1 MWPAGGRPTPAQT
14 QEALAYDAVAQASCH
29 RHVGLPGLG
38 QNPAEGGQEEEVK
51 EGRYQGA

>member
-14 QEALAYDAVAQASCH
+14 QEAFAYDAVAQASCH